1 MLEDLD
7 QMLAWLLAALIR
19 PTSGLYGEYDLRPG
33 DRDPA
38 PEAPARYG
46 GQERPE
52 LTGTT
57 HVRDLHRDLRE
68 LGFLLAPAD
77 ATTFTTATWLA
88 VMEFQRYASLPDS
101 ATEREPGRATLTEGM
116 AADSPV
122 LKAGPRS
129 AFPAAPPFR
138 VCVDGEVLEVG
149 GVTADGFGV
158 TRGVQ
163 DTVAAA
169 HAAGA
174 EVELIRWSD
183 RLVPVPAR
191 FYERYAEPITGVV
204 NPWTRFV
211 LRRWKQRRRRCPI
224 VVEAWDLRD
233 NQPDRLH
240 RMTDGRAGN
249 AEASNIEAGNAG
261 ANDVEAGS
269 VEAGGV
275 WAGNVWG
282 REVTANGPRFYVRDL
297 TRTWPR
303 PARPPVA
310 PAHPELDV
318 AGDWRV
324 LGTPP
329 PDVPPDWQGPRS
341 WPEFGHTW
349 RPEGEML
356 PEHLLPAPGHD
367 GSEGGGGRGPTLRE
381 LLDAADRAP
390 LSTYKVVRAVSEVEA
405 VGYFDGLNAYDR
417 AFVSLGPCHWTAGLA
432 AGPAPGAAVGEA
444 ELPGFLAYL
453 KATDRV
459 AFAEAVGRF
468 GIDVALAWG
477 ANGAA
482 LFDENQRKYTSRPA
496 VPQEGGGRRPLATV
510 EEYDMFRGWHWFY
523 RFQMAARTVDG
534 FRRAMW
540 PMARLRIRDI
550 GETPWDAPA
559 GPPTWTVPS
568 PDGPRPARVKEV
580 VTSER
585 GMALVYRW
593 HIRAPA
599 NMVSGGRAG
608 PVLRG
613 VHEAA
618 VKEDPAAFAGT
629 PDTWGDAAERAL
641 VAELRKQGGGSIEEV
656 HEWPRLA
663 SRRRGFTLPVELLP
677 EASDGGGR
685 RLAVARGSFELDTS
699 GLPFPPL

>member
-138 VCVDGEVLEVG
+138 VRVDGEVLEVG

-211 LRRWKQRRRRCPI
+211 LRRWKQRRRRCPT
-224 VVEAWDLRD
+224 VVEAWDLRE
-233 NQPDRLH
+233 NQPDRMH

-249 AEASNIEAGNAG
+249 AEVSNIEAGNAG
-261 ANDVEAGS
+261 ANDVEVGS
-269 VEAGGV
+269 VEAG
-275 WAGNVWG
+275 
-282 REVTANGPRFYVRDL
+282 
-297 TRTWPR
+297 
-303 PARPPVA
+303 
-310 PAHPELDV
+310 
-318 AGDWRV
+318 
-324 LGTPP
+324 
-329 PDVPPDWQGPRS
+329 
-341 WPEFGHTW
+341 
-349 RPEGEML
+349 
-356 PEHLLPAPGHD
+356 
-367 GSEGGGGRGPTLRE
+367 
-381 LLDAADRAP
+381 
-390 LSTYKVVRAVSEVEA
+390 
-405 VGYFDGLNAYDR
+405 
-417 AFVSLGPCHWTAGLA
+417 
-432 AGPAPGAAVGEA
+432 
-444 ELPGFLAYL
+444 
-453 KATDRV
+453 
-459 AFAEAVGRF
+459 
-468 GIDVALAWG
+468 
-477 ANGAA
+477 
-482 LFDENQRKYTSRPA
+482 
-496 VPQEGGGRRPLATV
+496 
-510 EEYDMFRGWHWFY
+510 
-523 RFQMAARTVDG
+523 
-534 FRRAMW
+534 
-540 PMARLRIRDI
+540 
-550 GETPWDAPA
+550 
-559 GPPTWTVPS
+559 
-568 PDGPRPARVKEV
+568 
-580 VTSER
+580 
-585 GMALVYRW
+585 
-593 HIRAPA
+593 
-599 NMVSGGRAG
+599 
-608 PVLRG
+608 
-613 VHEAA
+613 
-618 VKEDPAAFAGT
+618 
-629 PDTWGDAAERAL
+629 
-641 VAELRKQGGGSIEEV
+641 
-656 HEWPRLA
+656 
-663 SRRRGFTLPVELLP
+663 
-677 EASDGGGR
+677 
-685 RLAVARGSFELDTS
+685 
-699 GLPFPPL
+699 